1 MRQVL
6 FYPGHQSRKLIGTNP
21 RMNTADTITRVFD
34 QSVRSSLCA
43 RAAAIAAEVA
53 ASFASPLS
61 QGPPRAVEV
70 VVLSDN
76 EEEHVVYDAGPPPP
90 RPAPFRVASPARRAQ
105 KRW

>member
-1 MRQVL
+1 ML
-6 FYPGHQSRKLIGTNP
+6 TTSCGKFYFIPVIKGRKLIGTYP

-53 ASFASPLS
+53 ASFAS
-61 QGPPRAVEV
+61 V
-70 VVLSDN
+70 VISD
-76 EEEHVVYDAGPPPP
+76 EEEDVVSPPPP